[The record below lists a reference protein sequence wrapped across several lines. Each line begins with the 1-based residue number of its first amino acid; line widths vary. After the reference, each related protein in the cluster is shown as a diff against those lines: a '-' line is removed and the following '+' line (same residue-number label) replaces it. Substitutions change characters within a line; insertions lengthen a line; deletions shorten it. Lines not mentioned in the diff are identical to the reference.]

1 MSEPIKIRL
10 GGYGP
15 STTSFS
21 LALKRIGERLESD
34 FGNAVDVKYVWNIL
48 DLGYRSEDIL
58 WLVEDG
64 FLTLGYQSSSYF
76 TEKVP
81 AVGSLDFPFVFQD
94 RQEVRGLM
102 DGDLGKLI
110 AAELES
116 RMDLRILGFFENG
129 LRHVSNKVRPINTPA
144 DFGGMSIRV
153 LPSEI
158 QARTFE
164 LLGAT
169 PLILDLVDA
178 LERVVAG
185 TIDAQENPLAN
196 TVTYGA
202 HKYHRYHTLTGHSYL
217 SRPVFVHRPSF
228 DRFPEELQSA
238 MRQAVRDAV
247 AFQRELKVAEEE
259 EARRE
264 IVREGGEVVELSES
278 DLALF
283 RTAVAPIYDE
293 ARKTYSPELLELLP
307 GF

>member
-1 MSEPIKIRL
+1 LSEPIKIRL

-81 AVGSLDFPFVFQD
+81 AVGSLDLPFVFQD